1 MGQLNRYC
9 LVICSV
15 VLAFL
20 CESTPASAQDRCRS
34 GTGVIKGVVRDDST
48 GAGLGG
54 SWVALIDPF
63 CRVVTDSAGHFRF
76 DGLPARSIQID
87 AGHPGYRRY
96 SRTSATVATGQ
107 TTEVEIRLRPGGPL
121 QDCRVNVN
129 CARLLRE
136 PILPNAT
143 EEEQFRLVAYVTM
156 LAIAWTDVTRE
167 RGWYACVEENSQAV
181 VNELT
186 VRWDRVAAAADCGF
200 RGDVRDRLI
209 HTPTGNHAF
218 FVRMRNPQQTSAG
231 RRRAEVSYLV
241 GGLWGQSWTCNFE
254 RIDGTWRATLC
265 VHDWEA

>member
-1 MGQLNRYC
+1 
-9 LVICSV
+9 
-15 VLAFL
+15 
-20 CESTPASAQDRCRS
+20 
-34 GTGVIKGVVRDDST
+34 
-48 GAGLGG
+48 
-54 SWVALIDPF
+54 
-63 CRVVTDSAGHFRF
+63 
-76 DGLPARSIQID
+76 
-87 AGHPGYRRY
+87 
-96 SRTSATVATGQ
+96 
-107 TTEVEIRLRPGGPL
+107 
-121 QDCRVNVN
+121 
-129 CARLLRE
+129 
-136 PILPNAT
+136 
-143 EEEQFRLVAYVTM
+143 M